1 MSNETPWSTLAAGLT
16 RLNDRIDALPSV
28 REATITAISPLA
40 VRFDT
45 DTEDTVV
52 YGTLESTL
60 AVGYRVLT
68 IKLRHY
74 VWILGRKGTSNP
86 WADMRGSGSLTIT
99 TALKSVPLSIDAQS
113 GGFSIIG
120 TPSTTR
126 VVVPEKGRYWVS
138 WNVRAGG
145 GSLEIESIIAVNGT
159 PLRYTAGAGNPN
171 YSGYPN
177 AGASV
182 EITLDANDQIEM
194 LVKRYSGADTPFR
207 AVDTWLHLRRVG

>member
-1 MSNETPWSTLAAGLT
+1 MDTPWATLAAAIT

-28 REATITAISPLA
+28 REATVTAVNPPA

-45 DTEDTVV
+45 DTADTVI

-68 IKLRHY
+68 LKLRHY
-74 VWILGRKGTSNP
+74 VWILGRKGSNP
-86 WADMRGSGSLTIT
+86 WADMRGSGSFTIT
-99 TALKSVPLSIDAQS
+99 TTSKGVPLSIDAQS
-113 GGFSIIG
+113 GGFSITG
-120 TPSTTR
+120 TPGSR

-145 GSLEIESIIAVNGT
+145 GSLEIESRIAVNGT
-159 PLRYTAGAGNPN
+159 LLRYTAGAGNPN

-177 AGASV
+177 AGASA
-182 EITLDANDQIEM
+182 EIALDANDQIEM
-194 LVKRYSGADTPFR
+194 QALRYTGADTPFR